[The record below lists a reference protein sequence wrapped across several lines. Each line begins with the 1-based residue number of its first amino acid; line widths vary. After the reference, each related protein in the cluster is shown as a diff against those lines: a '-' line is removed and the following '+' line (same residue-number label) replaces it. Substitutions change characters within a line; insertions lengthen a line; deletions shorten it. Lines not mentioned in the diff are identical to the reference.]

1 MDLNSKIEARRLER
15 AKEDEERQLK
25 ATQSK
30 HSEWQSSSLRGTL
43 ISAASQGII
52 LSIYVLVSVV
62 RVFGTNGGIN

>member
-52 LSIYVLVSVV
+52 LSMYVLVSVV